1 MPVPVSAGIGS
12 LSPPISPRDITMI
25 HRRHFLAG
33 AAAAALAPALP
44 ALARS
49 PQTSAQVAGIYR
61 RKVGDVEIT
70 AILDGYIPFD
80 TKVFSGSDPA
90 AIRQTLANAG
100 QSESLPTAV
109 NTFVVNTRDRTY
121 LLDTGAGGWAVMG
134 NTMGRAEANLRAA
147 GIAPEQIDAVILTHA
162 HPDHHEGLLTAEKTA
177 RFPNAELI
185 INETE
190 HAFWHDDGI
199 LGQAPAEVKPFFA
212 SARGALAPYA
222 GRTRKVKPG
231 EVAPGLSLEHFPG
244 HTPGHS
250 ILRVSSGAEQVLLVG
265 DCIHNVVIQT
275 AQPEV
280 AFVFDA
286 DGRQAAAS
294 RRRLLDMAAAD
305 GLLFSGAHMPF
316 PGFGKVLKDGNAF
329 RFVPAEWRY
338 AL

>member
-1 MPVPVSAGIGS
+1 
-12 LSPPISPRDITMI
+12 MI
-25 HRRHFLAG
+25 DRRHLL
-33 AAAAALAPALP
+33 AAAAAAAFAPALP
-44 ALARS
+44 AFARA
-49 PQTSAQVAGIYR
+49 PLTGAQVPGIYR
-61 RKVGDVEIT
+61 RKLGDLEIT

-80 TKVFSGSDPA
+80 TKVFNGSDPA
-90 AIRQTLANAG
+90 SIRQVLANAG

-109 NTFVVNTRDRTY
+109 NAFVVNTKDRTY
-121 LLDTGAGGWAVMG
+121 LVDTGAGAWNAMG
-134 NTMGRAEANLRAA
+134 NTMGRAESHLRAA
-147 GIAPEQIDAVILTHA
+147 GITPEQIDAVILTHA

-190 HAFWHDDGI
+190 HAFWHDDGM
-199 LGQAPAEVKPFFA
+199 LSQAPAEAKGFFA

-222 GRTRKVKPG
+222 SRTRKVKPG
-231 EVAPGLSLEHFPG
+231 EIASGLSLEHFPG

-250 ILRVSSGAEQVLLVG
+250 ILRVSSGSEQVLLVG

-286 DGRQAAAS
+286 DGKQAAAS
-294 RRRLLDMAAAD
+294 RRRMLDMAAAD
-305 GLLFSGAHMPF
+305 GLLISGAHMPF
-316 PGFGKVLKDGNAF
+316 PGFGKVLKSDQAF
-329 RFVPAEWRY
+329 RFVPADWSY